1 MTCEV
6 ALLNR
11 RAVALAADSATT
23 VSYWEK
29 GERKERYFK
38 GTNKLFNLSAAHP
51 VGLLT
56 YDSGNLQG
64 VPWEVIVKAD
74 RDHVEDK
81 SHDHIPGY
89 GADLF
94 EYIESNAH
102 LYPAAFQ
109 EQQLLSDLTDTA
121 SRLVLFLLIEGGMKR
136 DNTEAERKAATSG
149 AFEAV
154 EERVKSAAFIGT
166 MSQTIADEISAKYME
181 QLKALFQKRTFI
193 NDNVADDTIERLAR
207 LAALGLAKKGYT
219 SLNTTGI
226 VIAGFGEKEFF
237 PHLKQ
242 YTVYGLVL
250 GKLVFEEGR
259 DTIID
264 QHNVSEIVPLAQS
277 EMVKTFIY
285 GMMPGVLKEID
296 TIFEDIM
303 NGVQEDLITLGKLQK
318 GDDISELKANAKERF
333 SDKLGDQLVENH
345 TLPLRRV
352 IGILPFDELAD
363 LAEILISIESLK
375 ERVTTTS
382 ESVGGPIDV
391 AVISKTTV
399 SYGSNGS
406 TTLIPN

>member
-56 YDSGNLQG
+56 YDSRNLQG
-64 VPWEVIVKAD
+64 VPWEVIVKAY

-166 MSQTIADEISAKYME
+166 MSQTAKYME

-250 GKLVFEEGR
+250 GKLVFEERR

-303 NGVQEDLITLGKLQK
+303 NGVKRT
-318 GDDISELKANAKERF
+318 
-333 SDKLGDQLVENH
+333 
-345 TLPLRRV
+345 
-352 IGILPFDELAD
+352 
-363 LAEILISIESLK
+363 
-375 ERVTTTS
+375 
-382 ESVGGPIDV
+382 
-391 AVISKTTV
+391 
-399 SYGSNGS
+399 
-406 TTLIPN
+406 